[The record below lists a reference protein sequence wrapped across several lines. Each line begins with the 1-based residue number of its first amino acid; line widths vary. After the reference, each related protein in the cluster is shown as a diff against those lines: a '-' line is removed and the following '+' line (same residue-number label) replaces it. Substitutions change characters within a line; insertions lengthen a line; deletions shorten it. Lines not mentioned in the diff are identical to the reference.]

1 MVETLR
7 KALALIGPDRRRR
20 FGLVALLALLVS
32 GLEAISAL
40 LVLALMKFVLEPGV
54 IPELPL
60 IGDPRGVL
68 PVESYQSLVL
78 AFSAVFGAFF
88 LLRGGVFL
96 FQQYA
101 LSRVT
106 ENTGVLLADR
116 LVDGYL
122 SMPYE
127 FHLTRNSAEL
137 IRNAYDNVQ
146 QLVRGV
152 FMPMAQLF
160 AEAVLVIVMLGVL
173 LVASPVATVTV
184 ALLMALTVG
193 LTFMSV
199 QPRLKRLGEQRHQG
213 ARSSLQHLQQ
223 GLGGLRDIKIL
234 HREHSF
240 TQSFVRARRQMAQA
254 QYWRAALR
262 YVPRVSIET
271 VFLLF
276 VLGALAIATLQESTE
291 SILSTLGLFAYAG
304 LRVQPSLQKIANGL
318 NDLRYSEAPVN
329 ELSRDL
335 GMLDAHLEERDRTD
349 EDLTP
354 LPFEESVRFDDVSF
368 RYAGADE
375 DALRD
380 IDLEIRRGESI
391 GIAGATGGGKT
402 TLVDLFCG
410 LLLPTEGRI
419 TVDGVDL
426 SVHNRAWQRNI
437 GVVHQSSFLTD
448 DTLRR
453 NVAFGSDEED
463 VDDEGVLQALER
475 AELGGLVDTLPDGLD
490 TMVGERGVR
499 LSGGQRQRVTLARAL
514 YRRPSVLVLDEG
526 TAALD
531 NNTEARVMENL
542 QELRGEVTIL
552 MVAHRL
558 STIRRCDRILFLD
571 EGRLAGCG
579 TYEELK
585 ATNASFR
592 AMAT

>member
-1 MVETLR
+1 MVATLR
-7 KALALIGPDRRRR
+7 KALALIGPARRRR
-20 FGLVALLALLVS
+20 FGLVALLAVVVS

-40 LVLALMKFVLEPGV
+40 LVLALMNFVLEPGSV
-54 IPELPL
+54 PDLPI
-60 IGDPRGVL
+60 IGDPRTLL
-68 PVESYQSLVL
+68 PISSYETLVL
-78 AFSAVFGAFF
+78 TFSAVFGVFF

-101 LSRVT
+101 LRRVA
-106 ENTGVLLADR
+106 ENTGVLLANR

-146 QLVRGV
+146 QIVTSV
-152 FMPMAQLF
+152 FTPMAQLF
-160 AEAVLVIVMLGVL
+160 AEGVLVIVMLAVL
-173 LVASPVATVTV
+173 LVASPTATVTV
-184 ALLMALTVG
+184 ALLMLLTVG
-193 LTFMSV
+193 ATFKFV
-199 QPRLKRLGEQRHQG
+199 QPRLKRLGQQRQRG

-234 HREHSF
+234 HREQSF
-240 TQSFVRARRQMAQA
+240 TRSFVRAREEMSTA
-254 QYWRAALR
+254 QYWRAAFK

-276 VLGALAIATLQESTE
+276 VLGALAIATIQESTE

-318 NDLRYSEAPVN
+318 NDLRFAQAPVD
-329 ELSRDL
+329 ELVADL
-335 GMLDAHLEERDRTD
+335 GLLEASVEERERIDQD
-349 EDLTP
+349 PTP
-354 LPFEESVRFDDVSF
+354 LAFEDAIRFDAVSF

-375 DALRD
+375 YALRG
-380 IDLEIRRGESI
+380 IDLEIQRGESI

-419 TVDGVDL
+419 TVDGTDL
-426 SVHNRAWQRNI
+426 SVHSRAWQRNI

-448 DTLRR
+448 DTLRS
-453 NVAFGSDEED
+453 NVAFGTDEED
-463 VDDEGVLQALER
+463 IDDGEVLRALDM
-475 AELGGLVDTLPDGLD
+475 AELGGLVDDLPDGLD

-531 NNTEARVMENL
+531 NTTEARVMDNL
-542 QELRGEVTIL
+542 RLLQGEVTVM

-558 STIRRCDRILFLD
+558 STIQRCDRILFLD
-571 EGRLAGCG
+571 EGRLAGIG

-585 ATNASFR
+585 ASNASFR
-592 AMAT
+592 AMAS

>member
-7 KALALIGPDRRRR
+7 KALVLIGPERRKR
-20 FGLVALLALLVS
+20 FGLVALLALVVS
-32 GLEAISAL
+32 GLEAVSAL
-40 LVLALMKFVLEPGV
+40 MVLALMKFVLEPGV
-54 IPELPL
+54 VPELPV
-60 IGDPRGVL
+60 IGDPRQFL
-68 PVESYQSLVL
+68 PVETYQSLVL
-78 AFSAVFGAFF
+78 AFSAVFAAFF
-88 LLRGGVFL
+88 LLRGAVFL

-106 ENTGVLLADR
+106 ENTGVMLADR

-146 QLVRGV
+146 QLVGSV
-152 FMPMAQLF
+152 YKPMAQLF
-160 AEAVLVIVMLGVL
+160 AETVLVIVMLGIL
-173 LVASPVATVTV
+173 LIASPVATVTV

-193 LTFMSV
+193 LTFLFV
-199 QPRLKRLGEQRHQG
+199 QPRLKRLGQQRHHG

-240 TQSFVRARRQMAQA
+240 TRSFVRARREMAKA

-262 YVPRVSIET
+262 YVPRVAIET

-276 VLGALAIATLQESTE
+276 VLGALAIATLQETTE
-291 SILSTLGLFAYAG
+291 AILSTLGLFAYAG

-318 NDLRYSEAPVN
+318 NDLRFAEAPVT
-329 ELSRDL
+329 ELARDL
-335 GMLDAHLEERDRTD
+335 GMLEAHLDERDRTD
-349 EDLTP
+349 EDHTP
-354 LPFEESVRFDDVSF
+354 LPFEDAVRFDHVSF

-410 LLLPTEGRI
+410 LLLPTEGKI

-426 SVHNRAWQRNI
+426 SVHSRAWQRNI

-453 NVAFGSDEED
+453 NVAFGSQDGE
-463 VDDEGVLQALER
+463 VDDQEVLRALEM
-475 AELGGLVDTLPDGLD
+475 AQLGGLVESLPDGLD

-531 NNTEARVMENL
+531 NTTEARVMESLRRL
-542 QELRGEVTIL
+542 QGEVTVL

-558 STIRRCDRILFLD
+558 STIQRCDRILFLD
-571 EGRLAGCG
+571 EGRLAASG